1 MVSMRKGSLSG
12 TEGVMGQVAYIWRKR
27 EQGEEAC
34 AQSPGLVSWGQWG
47 RGLGVSRAAGT
58 SHGRSLQLRG
68 RLLTLF

>member
-1 MVSMRKGSLSG
+1 MRRGSLTG
-12 TEGVMGQVAYIWRKR
+12 TEGVMGQVAWIWRKR

-34 AQSPGLVSWGQWG
+34 AQSPEPVSWGQQG
-47 RGLGVSRAAGT
+47 RGHGVSRAAGT